1 MIRKIAVL
9 TSGGDCQGMNACL
22 NIIVKMAEFNYIS
35 VYGVKNGYQ
44 GLIDN
49 DIVELKYNDVRNI
62 SHLGGTV
69 LKSARSQEF
78 MTLEGQKKAAKNLKD
93 REIDAL
99 IVIGGDGSFRGVMAL
114 NSLGVKTAAIPGT
127 IDNDLHFTEST
138 LGFDTAVNVAA
149 NAIESIKQT
158 MAALD
163 RCSVIEVMGRNC
175 GAIALHSA
183 AACCAEVVVLQEK
196 PFTRR
201 KIVRAIKRAK
211 DRGID
216 SPTVVV
222 AENLFDIKELAK
234 EIETTLGI
242 ETKTSVLGYIQR
254 GGAPSVADRILA
266 MQYGVKAIELLVS
279 GKFNRAIGIKN
290 GKIIDVSMEAAIDT
304 NSNFNEVLFDL
315 FSKLNSYNDE
325 DDDFVD

>member
-114 NSLGVKTAAIPGT
+114 NRLGVKTAAIPGT
-127 IDNDLHFTEST
+127 IDNDLHYTEST

-234 EIETTLGI
+234 EIETALGI

>member
-1 MIRKIAVL
+1 
-9 TSGGDCQGMNACL
+9 
-22 NIIVKMAEFNYIS
+22 
-35 VYGVKNGYQ
+35 
-44 GLIDN
+44 
-49 DIVELKYNDVRNI
+49 
-62 SHLGGTV
+62 
-69 LKSARSQEF
+69 
-78 MTLEGQKKAAKNLKD
+78 
-93 REIDAL
+93 
-99 IVIGGDGSFRGVMAL
+99 
-114 NSLGVKTAAIPGT
+114 
-127 IDNDLHFTEST
+127 
-138 LGFDTAVNVAA
+138 
-149 NAIESIKQT
+149 
-158 MAALD
+158 
-163 RCSVIEVMGRNC
+163 MGRNC

>member
-44 GLIDN
+44 GLIDD

-78 MTLEGQKKAAKNLKD
+78 MTLEGQKKAAKNLKA

-175 GAIALHSA
+175 GSIALYSA

-234 EIETTLGI
+234 DIETTLGI

-304 NSNFNEVLFDL
+304 NSNFNEILFDL

-325 DDDFVD
+325 DDAFVD

>member
-1 MIRKIAVL
+1 MIKKIAVL
-9 TSGGDCQGMNACL
+9 TSGGDSQGMNACL
-22 NIIVKMAEFNYIS
+22 NIIVKMAEFNYIT
-35 VYGVKNGYQ
+35 VMGVKNGYK
-44 GLIDN
+44 GLVEN
-49 DIVELKYNDVRNI
+49 DFVELKYADVRNI
-62 SHLGGTV
+62 SHLGGTY
-69 LKSARSQEF
+69 LKSARCQEF
-78 MTLEGQKKAAKNLKD
+78 MTLEGQKKAAKNLKN

-114 NSLGVKTAAIPGT
+114 NELGIKTMAIPAT
-127 IDNDLHFTEST
+127 IDNDLHYTENT
-138 LGFDTAVNVAA
+138 LGFDSAVNVAA
-149 NAIESIKQT
+149 NAIESVKQT
-158 MAALD
+158 MSALD
-163 RCSVIEVMGRNC
+163 RCSVIEVMGRHC
-175 GAIALHSA
+175 GSIALYSA
-183 AACCAEVVVLQEK
+183 AACCAEVVVLPEK

-201 KIVRAIKRAK
+201 KIIRAIKRAK

-222 AENLFDIKELAK
+222 AENLYDIKELAS
-234 EIETTLGI
+234 EIQSQVGI
-242 ETKTSVLGYIQR
+242 ETKTCVLGYIQR
-254 GGAPSVADRILA
+254 GGAPSVEDRLLA

-279 GKFNRAIGIKN
+279 GKHNRAIGIKN

>member
-127 IDNDLHFTEST
+127 IDNDLHYTEST